1 MDKSLFET
9 IKMETLYEN
18 KQYIQLVKSYEKRI
32 EKLEKDHQKV
42 WTTRINEET
51 FKKLFD
57 YQIVIK
63 INFKLAVN

>member
-32 EKLEKDHQKV
+32 ENLEKDHQKV